1 MQKFGITIF
10 IDKKPNNF
18 EFMAGDWPLHITVID
33 SFETSMDKKELIR
46 ALKDC
51 LSKFKINSTHIISFD
66 NFGPNKDIP
75 VARVELT
82 RDLRLIHNSI
92 VGILESEKT
101 NFKIPFLLK
110 ENYRPHIT
118 MDNSFKFEVGKE
130 IAIKSISLI
139 DKNHTEIRKVEDN
152 FKLKK

>member
-1 MQKFGITIF
+1 
-10 IDKKPNNF
+10 
-18 EFMAGDWPLHITVID
+18 
-33 SFETSMDKKELIR
+33 MDKKELIR

-51 LSKFKINSTHIISFD
+51 LSKFKISSTHIISFD
-66 NFGPNKDIP
+66 NFGPNKGIT

-82 RDLRLIHNSI
+82 R
-92 VGILESEKT
+92 ESEKA

-110 ENYRPHIT
+110 ENYKPHIT
-118 MDNSFKFEVGKE
+118 INSSFKFEVGKE

-139 DKNHTEIRKVEDN
+139 DKNDTEIRKVEDN